1 MVLSLS
7 AAVFRALRIYATD
20 EIINV
25 NRNKVNG
32 KGSENKLNDAWK
44 LMYITLPLN
53 LLGDLF
59 LTLTMEGS
67 APWRSLLQLHNENK
81 FLENL
86 LYNSGG
92 TFTFG
97 GLSYPTAAIY
107 DSLAKIDALP
117 PVNAEAALYALLLAK
132 GFAEAMWYITE
143 FFIVQNSGQYSCAI
157 IGNFNRVA
165 VIGATL
171 AMFQNPLGQMQI
183 VGCMLTSGGVGIKFG
198 LCDDDEDTCKNE
210 DERARVRQEYQQLS
224 DEFEMKMKKL
234 GRNLGETLDTAKKTS
249 IVLLENIEEGLEK
262 RDLQKLRKRLQYK
275 EKEGK
280 SRSSS
285 RQGRERASSSSS
297 GSASMRTSSDGNRVR
312 SRSCEPVFD
321 LLESSTAC
329 STPILSAAGWEVD

>member
-1 MVLSLS
+1 M
-7 AAVFRALRIYATD
+7 A
-20 EIINV
+20 
-25 NRNKVNG
+25 
-32 KGSENKLNDAWK
+32 GSGTKINDAWK

-107 DSLAKIDALP
+107 DSLAKMDALP

-132 GFAEAMWYITE
+132 GFAEATWYITE

-165 VIGATL
+165 VIGTTL
-171 AMFQNPLGQMQI
+171 AMFQNPLAQMQI
-183 VGCMLTSGGVGIKFG
+183 VGTMLTSGGVGIKFG

-224 DEFEMKMKKL
+224 DEFEMKMKKF

-249 IVLLENIEEGLEK
+249 IVLLENIEEGMEEG
-262 RDLQKLRKRLQYK
+262 RHLQKLRKRLRYK
-275 EKEGK
+275 EDRESKMTV
-280 SRSSS
+280 SSAVGASVPGSGTS
-285 RQGRERASSSSS
+285 RQGRDRAASSSS
-297 GSASMRTSSDGNRVR
+297 GSMRGGSSGYDNNGKKKNLR

-329 STPILSAAGWEVD
+329 STPVLSAAGWAEVD